1 MPIAVEG
8 KIKKSTPMENII
20 ETTQIECDKSSFLI
34 DLVKH
39 SSDKLYVEILQ
50 IIHTKEGS
58 GIRQKIRINPVALS
72 GIITALQNYST
83 KIPKAQFVKKD
94 KISEANQEKIQHH
107 YLIGVSIRDLAM
119 QFNCSKKIIEDVLR
133 NRGISIVSNE
143 IPKTKKRLRWR
154 RK

>member
-1 MPIAVEG
+1 MTGKRIVQMPIAVEG

-58 GIRQKIRINPVALS
+58 GIRQKIRINPVALPA
-72 GIITALQNYST
+72 IITSLQNYST

-94 KISEANQEKIQHH
+94 KISEKSH
-107 YLIGVSIRDLAM
+107 Y
-119 QFNCSKKIIEDVLR
+119 
-133 NRGISIVSNE
+133 
-143 IPKTKKRLRWR
+143 RLWSR
-154 RK
+154 